1 MIRAFLSIKS
11 QCIKSEM
18 AYKANFY
25 LLVFAGI
32 VTKFVGLGVPFIL
45 FEKTKDIAGWGRNEI
60 YLVMVYIII
69 AEGAN
74 SLFFEGVWNIPEMVF
89 SGKLDVLLIRPM
101 NPLLQ
106 VLSYGVGIH
115 GLGDLLFGIPTL
127 IYLHINLG
135 LVNAKAI
142 MFSFIYIVTGTALC
156 LAVYIISNS
165 IVFWFDSGGKTS
177 IPYMIANVGQ
187 YAKYPLRIYPVVIQ
201 VLLCFVIPYAFMG
214 IVPAM
219 IMTNRISNLYF
230 IAVLGVVGIFFLMA
244 IYVFNK
250 GISKYESAG
259 M

>member
-1 MIRAFLSIKS
+1 MIRVFLSIKS

-18 AYKANFY
+18 AYKANFF
-25 LLVFAGI
+25 LLVLAGI

-45 FEKTKDIAGWGRNEI
+45 FEKTTDIAGWSRNEV

-69 AEGAN
+69 AEGFN
-74 SLFFEGVWNIPEMVF
+74 SLFFDGVWSIPEMVF
-89 SGKLDVLLIRPM
+89 SGKLDVLLIRPV

-127 IYLHINLG
+127 VYLHVNLG
-135 LVNAKAI
+135 LVDVKSI
-142 MFSFIYIVTGTALC
+142 IFSFLYVISGTILC

-165 IVFWFDSGGKTS
+165 IVFLFDSGGRTS
-177 IPYMIANVGQ
+177 IPYMVANVGQ
-187 YAKYPLRIYPVVIQ
+187 YAKYPLKIYPVAVQI
-201 VLLCFVIPYAFMG
+201 LLCFIIPYAFMG

-219 IMTNRISNLYF
+219 TITHRISDYY
-230 IAVLGVVGIFFLMA
+230 IVLVLSITGIFLGMA
-244 IYVFNK
+244 ICTFNN
-250 GISKYESAG
+250 GIKKYESAG